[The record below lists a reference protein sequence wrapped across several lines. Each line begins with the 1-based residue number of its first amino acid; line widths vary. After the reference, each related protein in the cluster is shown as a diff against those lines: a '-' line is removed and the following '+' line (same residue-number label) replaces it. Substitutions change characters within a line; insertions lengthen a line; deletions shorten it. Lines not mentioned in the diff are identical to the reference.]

1 MDYVQTAR
9 HFHDLGDNIKWQSC
23 LSRRHTCKLSV
34 VSYYFC
40 VKYID
45 CTQLTCVFSFLHFD
59 HFCQNVLLISG
70 ALTATM
76 TASVRMEQNVIHE
89 QVLVPAPLGG
99 RGWFVK
105 SHVTKV
111 TMVTNVKNSVNAW
124 MAAHVTLLW
133 ETARADLAIL
143 GNSKYFILILCHCT
157 FLASRNW
164 NLSCEHLMLGLE
176 SIILTR
182 LVHKKMMIYNTTK
195 KKPLFFNMCVLL
207 HGNCV

>member
-9 HFHDLGDNIKWQSC
+9 HFHDLGDIIKRQSR

-124 MAAHVTLLW
+124 MVVHVTLLW
-133 ETARADLAIL
+133 ETARANLAIL

-164 NLSCEHLMLGLE
+164 NLSCEHLMLWLE

-182 LVHKKMMIYNTTK
+182 LIHKKMIIYNTISMPGK
-195 KKPLFFNMCVLL
+195 LGHKEEAAIL
-207 HGNCV
+207 

>member
-1 MDYVQTAR
+1 MC
-9 HFHDLGDNIKWQSC
+9 F
-23 LSRRHTCKLSV
+23 
-34 VSYYFC
+34 F
-40 VKYID
+40 
-45 CTQLTCVFSFLHFD
+45 FSPFWSF
-59 HFCQNVLLISG
+59 FCQNVLLISG
-70 ALTATM
+70 ALIATM

-99 RGWFVK
+99 RGCFVK

-164 NLSCEHLMLGLE
+164 NLSYEHLMLWLE

-182 LVHKKMMIYNTTK
+182 LIHKKMIIYNTISMPGK
-195 KKPLFFNMCVLL
+195 LGHKEEAAIL
-207 HGNCV
+207 